1 LLARPLF
8 SGIAVLALTLLVQ
21 LLGFY
26 RLGTKSAWLDESVS
40 ISYARDNL
48 GSLWHV
54 VSGDDPNMGIY
65 YAALRLWVAVF
76 GESEAAAR
84 SLSVLFAMLAVPALY
99 LMGARLFGRAAG
111 LAAALLLA
119 VNEFFIAY
127 AQEARSYS
135 LVLLL
140 VVLSSY
146 FFVVQL
152 ERPSSWTW
160 AGYVVASSAAV
171 YAHYFAAYVLV
182 AQLVTLVVARRRAA
196 FARPWLTAV
205 AAIMLVCAPE
215 AVAAYQ
221 RGTDGIAWIPP
232 PNAHGLVHVP
242 LALAGGSRTV
252 LVLYFLAGCYAAALA
267 ARAPDRW
274 RFGFAAAWFA
284 VPVLVSF
291 VVSFA
296 RPMFLD
302 YYLIVSLPA
311 LVLVAAAGI
320 TRLPTVAAAALL
332 LVLCSLSG
340 LRLANWY
347 RSPAREDWRDAAQY
361 VIANRRA
368 GDRVA
373 YYPSYASVPFEY
385 YLRREDVRALP
396 HLDPSDRLFSMEGIR
411 RIWFVL
417 RGNDAQANSADV
429 RRIEQAFAPKGPP
442 APVLRLGRIEIELYV
457 LRPPAG

>member
-1 LLARPLF
+1 
-8 SGIAVLALTLLVQ
+8 LALTLLVE

-54 VSGDDPNMGIY
+54 VSGGDPNMGIY
-65 YAALRLWVAVF
+65 YAALRVWVAVF
-76 GESEAAAR
+76 GESEVAAR
-84 SLSVLFAMLAVPALY
+84 SLSVLFAMLAVPGLY
-99 LMGARLFGRAAG
+99 LVGVRLFGRAAG

-119 VNEFFIAY
+119 VNAFFIAY

-135 LVLLL
+135 LVMLL

-152 ERPSSWTW
+152 EQPSWWTW
-160 AGYVVASSAAV
+160 TGYVLASSAAV
-171 YAHYFAAYVLV
+171 YAHYFAAYVLL
-182 AQLVTLVVARRRAA
+182 AQLVTLVAARRRAA
-196 FARPWLTAV
+196 FARHWLTAV
-205 AAIMLVCAPE
+205 AAIVLVCAPE
-215 AVAAYQ
+215 AVAAHH

-252 LVLYFLAGCYAAALA
+252 LALWFLAVCYAAVLA
-267 ARAPDRW
+267 ARAPERW
-274 RFGFAAAWFA
+274 RLGFVAAWFA

-311 LVLVAAAGI
+311 LVLLAAAGI
-320 TRLPTVAAAALL
+320 ARLPRVPAAALL

-340 LRLANWY
+340 LRLADWY
-347 RSPAREDWRDAAQY
+347 QSPAREDWRDAAQY
-361 VIANRRA
+361 VVANRQA
-368 GDRVA
+368 GDVVA
-373 YYPSYASVPFEY
+373 YYPSYASLPFEY
-385 YLRREDVRALP
+385 YLRRADVGALP
-396 HLDPSDRLFSMEGIR
+396 TLDPSGRLVSTREPR
-411 RIWFVL
+411 RIWIVL
-417 RGNDAQANSADV
+417 RGSDAQANPADM
-429 RRIEQAFAPKGPP
+429 RRIEQAFAPERPP
-442 APVLRLGRIEIELYV
+442 ARVLRIGRIEIELYV
-457 LRPPAG
+457 LRQRRARP